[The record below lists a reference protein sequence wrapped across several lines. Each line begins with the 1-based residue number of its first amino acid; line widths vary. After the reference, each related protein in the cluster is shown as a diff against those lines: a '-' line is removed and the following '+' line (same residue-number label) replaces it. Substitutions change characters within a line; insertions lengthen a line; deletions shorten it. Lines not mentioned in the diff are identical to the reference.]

1 MINGVINVY
10 KEPGFTSHDVV
21 AKLRGILKQKKIGHM
36 GTLDP
41 NAVGVLPVC
50 LGKATKL
57 CDILS
62 EKDKTYNATLLLGLD
77 TDTQD
82 TSGEVISKADT
93 DSIMELSEDKVF
105 ETIKSYIGDYDQ
117 IPPMFSAIK
126 IGGEK
131 LYNLARRG
139 EVIERPARHCRIIDI
154 TVTKMELPRVDLHV
168 TCSKGTYIRTLCHD
182 IGKDLGVGGCME
194 KLVRTKVEIICAETN
209 PAKLK
214 SWFQLSLSASS
225 LEEFRDNNTLE
236 DYITPV
242 DEMLGNY
249 SKCMVSKGA
258 EKLVYNGNI
267 FTSGNTF
274 LKMNHEDGQIV
285 RVYTSEGE
293 FIGLYKF
300 NSEKQIYKPVKMF
313 L

>member
-1 MINGVINVY
+1 MISGVINVY
-10 KEPGFTSHDVV
+10 KEPGYTSHDVV

-62 EKDKTYNATLLLGLD
+62 EKDKTYEATLLLGTE

-82 TSGEVISKADT
+82 TTGQVVNQASKEQLDKLTEDEVFKT
-93 DSIMELSEDKVF
+93 V
-105 ETIKSYIGDYDQ
+105 KSYIGDYEQ

-139 EVIERPARHCRIIDI
+139 ETIERSPRHCKIIDI
-154 TVTKMELPRVDLHV
+154 TVTNIDLPRVDMHV

-194 KLVRTKVEIICAETN
+194 HLIRSRVDRFKVEDSIT
-209 PAKLK
+209 
-214 SWFQLSLSASS
+214 LSQI
-225 LEEFRDNNTLE
+225 EQFRDDDTLKE
-236 DYITPV
+236 YITPV
-242 DEMLGNY
+242 DEMLDGY
-249 SKCMVSKGA
+249 SKCMVLEDA
-258 EKLVYNGNI
+258 ERLVYNGNI
-267 FTSGNTF
+267 FTSRNTL
-274 LKMNHEDGQIV
+274 LKMNHEDGQTV
-285 RVYTSEGE
+285 RVYTHDGK
-293 FIGLYKF
+293 FVGLYMF
-300 NSEKQIYKPVKMF
+300 IAEKQIYKPIKMF
-313 L
+313 LA

>member
-21 AKLRGILKQKKIGHM
+21 VKLRGILKQKKIGHM

-194 KLVRTKVEIICAETN
+194 KLVRTKVERFSVEDSIT
-209 PAKLK
+209 LK
-214 SWFQLSLSASS
+214 QI
-225 LEEFRDNNTLE
+225 EEFRDNNTLE

-249 SKCMVSKGA
+249 SKCIVSKGA

>member
-82 TSGEVISKADT
+82 TSGEVISKVDT

-194 KLVRTKVEIICAETN
+194 KLVRTKVERFSVEDSIT
-209 PAKLK
+209 LK
-214 SWFQLSLSASS
+214 QI
-225 LEEFRDNNTLE
+225 EEFRDNNTLE

-242 DEMLGNY
+242 DEMLENY

-300 NSEKQIYKPVKMF
+300 NSEKQIYKSVKMF

>member
-194 KLVRTKVEIICAETN
+194 KLVRTKVERFSVEDSIT
-209 PAKLK
+209 LK
-214 SWFQLSLSASS
+214 QI
-225 LEEFRDNNTLE
+225 EEFRDNNTLE

-300 NSEKQIYKPVKMF
+300 NSENRYIN

>member
-194 KLVRTKVEIICAETN
+194 KLVRTKVERFSVEDSIT
-209 PAKLK
+209 LK
-214 SWFQLSLSASS
+214 QI
-225 LEEFRDNNTLE
+225 EEFRDNNTLE
-236 DYITPV
+236 DYITLV

-300 NSEKQIYKPVKMF
+300 NSEKQIYKSVKMF

>member
-10 KEPGFTSHDVV
+10 KEPGYTSHDVV

-57 CDILS
+57 CDLLS
-62 EKDKTYNATLLLGLD
+62 EKDKTYTATLLLG
-77 TDTQD
+77 TETNTQD
-82 TSGEVISKADT
+82 MTGKVIKQA
-93 DSIMELSEDKVF
+93 EPEALAALSEETVF
-105 ETIKSYIGDYDQ
+105 ETIKSFIGEYEQ

-126 IGGEK
+126 INGQK

-139 EVIERPARHCRIIDI
+139 EVIERPARHCNILNI
-154 TVTKMELPRVDLHV
+154 TVTKMELPRVNLHV

-182 IGKDLGVGGCME
+182 IGKKLGVGGCME
-194 KLVRTKVEIICAETN
+194 KLIRTKVERFDVKESI
-209 PAKLK
+209 
-214 SWFQLSLSASS
+214 SLAQI
-225 LEEFRDNNTLE
+225 EEYRDNETLE
-236 DYITPV
+236 QYIIPV
-242 DEMLGNY
+242 DEMLDMY
-249 SKCMVSKGA
+249 SKCIVAENA

-267 FTSGNTF
+267 FTTRNTL
-274 LKMNHEDGQIV
+274 LKMNNEDGQTL
-285 RVYTSEGE
+285 RVYTHDGN
-293 FIGLYKF
+293 FIGLYVF
-300 NSEKQIYKPVKMF
+300 NAEKQIYKPLKIF

>member
-41 NAVGVLPVC
+41 NAMGVLPVC

-194 KLVRTKVEIICAETN
+194 KLVRTKVERFSVEDSIT
-209 PAKLK
+209 LK
-214 SWFQLSLSASS
+214 QI
-225 LEEFRDNNTLE
+225 EEFRDNNTLE

-274 LKMNHEDGQIV
+274 LKMNHEDVQIV

>member
-1 MINGVINVY
+1 MISGVINVY

-62 EKDKTYNATLLLGLD
+62 EKDKSYKATLLLGVE

-82 TSGEVISKADT
+82 TDGQIIAKADEA
-93 DSIMELSEDKVF
+93 SVLELTEEKVF
-105 ETIKSYIGDYDQ
+105 ETIKSYIGDYEQ

-131 LYNLARRG
+131 LYNLARKG
-139 EVIERPARHCRIIDI
+139 MVIERPARHCKIIDI
-154 TVTKMELPRVDLHV
+154 TVTKMYLPRVDLHV
-168 TCSKGTYIRTLCHD
+168 TCSKGTYVRTLCSD
-182 IGKDLGVGGCME
+182 IGKDLGVGGCMQ
-194 KLVRTKVEIICAETN
+194 KLIRTKVERFHVEESITLKQIETYRN
-209 PAKLK
+209 SGA
-214 SWFQLSLSASS
+214 
-225 LEEFRDNNTLE
+225 LEA
-236 DYITPV
+236 YITPV
-242 DEMLGNY
+242 DEMLGTY
-249 SKCMVSKGA
+249 SKCMVSANA

-274 LKMNHEDGQIV
+274 LKMNHEDGQTV
-285 RVYTSEGE
+285 RVYTHDGK

-300 NSEKQIYKPVKMF
+300 YKEKQIYKPIKMF

>member
-1 MINGVINVY
+1 MISGVISVY

-62 EKDKTYNATLLLGLD
+62 EKDKTYEATLLLG
-77 TDTQD
+77 TETNTQD
-82 TSGEVISKADT
+82 TTGEV
-93 DSIMELSEDKVF
+93 LSQASEEDLKKLTEDQVF
-105 ETIKSYIGDYDQ
+105 KTVKGYIGEYDQ

-139 EVIERPARHCRIIDI
+139 EVIERPPRHCKIIDI
-154 TVTKMELPRVDLHV
+154 TVTSMELPRVNMHV

-194 KLVRTKVEIICAETN
+194 HLVRSRVDRFKVEDSIT
-209 PAKLK
+209 
-214 SWFQLSLSASS
+214 LSQI
-225 LEEFRDNNTLE
+225 EEFRDNGTLK
-236 DYITPV
+236 DYIVPA
-242 DEMLGNY
+242 DEMLDMY
-249 SKCMVSKGA
+249 SKCMVSENA

-267 FTSGNTF
+267 FTSGNTL
-274 LKMNHEDGQIV
+274 LKMNHKEGQTV
-285 RVYTSEGE
+285 RVYTHDGK
-293 FIGLYKF
+293 FIGLYMF
-300 NSEKQIYKPVKMF
+300 IADKQIYKPIKMF

>member
-41 NAVGVLPVC
+41 NAMGVLPVC

-194 KLVRTKVEIICAETN
+194 KLVRTKVERFSVEDSIT
-209 PAKLK
+209 LK
-214 SWFQLSLSASS
+214 QI
-225 LEEFRDNNTLE
+225 EEFRDNNTLE

>member
-10 KEPGFTSHDVV
+10 KELGFTSHDVV

-62 EKDKTYNATLLLGLD
+62 EKDKTYKATLLLGVT

-82 TSGEVISKADT
+82 TTGEVIEKASDEAVSGLSRSKV
-93 DSIMELSEDKVF
+93 IEVIE
-105 ETIKSYIGDYDQ
+105 SYIGDYDQ
-117 IPPMFSAIK
+117 IPPMYSAIK
-126 IGGEK
+126 IDGKK
-131 LYNLARRG
+131 LYDLARKG
-139 EVIERPARHCRIIDI
+139 EEVERPARACKILEINILNMD
-154 TVTKMELPRVDLHV
+154 LPRVEFEV

-182 IGKDLGVGGCME
+182 IGNDLGVGGSME
-194 KLVRTKVEIICAETN
+194 KLVRSRVERFEVEDAIT
-209 PAKLK
+209 
-214 SWFQLSLSASS
+214 LSQIEEARDNGT
-225 LEEFRDNNTLE
+225 LEE
-236 DYITPV
+236 YIVPV
-242 DEMLGNY
+242 DEMLNAH
-249 SKCMVSKGA
+249 SKCVVTEEA

-267 FTSGNTF
+267 FTSRNTRF
-274 LKMNHEDGQIV
+274 KMNHEDGQVV
-285 RVYTSEGE
+285 RVYTHNDE
-293 FIGLYKF
+293 FIGLYMYMAEKKF
-300 NSEKQIYKPVKMF
+300 YKPMKMF

>member
-82 TSGEVISKADT
+82 TSGEVISKADA

-194 KLVRTKVEIICAETN
+194 KLVRTKVERFSVEDSIT
-209 PAKLK
+209 LK
-214 SWFQLSLSASS
+214 QI
-225 LEEFRDNNTLE
+225 EEFRDNNTLE

>member
-194 KLVRTKVEIICAETN
+194 KLVRTKVERFSVEDSIT
-209 PAKLK
+209 LK
-214 SWFQLSLSASS
+214 QI
-225 LEEFRDNNTLE
+225 EEFRDNNTLE

-267 FTSGNTF
+267 FTSRNTF

>member
-57 CDILS
+57 CSILS
-62 EKDKTYNATLLLGLD
+62 EKDKTYNATLLLG
-77 TDTQD
+77 TETNTQD
-82 TSGEVISKADT
+82 TTGEITGQASEE
-93 DSIMELSEDKVF
+93 ELNALVEDEVF
-105 ETIKSYIGDYDQ
+105 ETVKSFIGDYEQ

-126 IGGEK
+126 IGSEK

-139 EVIERPARHCRIIDI
+139 EVIERPARHCKIIDI
-154 TVTKMELPRVDLHV
+154 VVTNIDLPRVEMHV

-182 IGKDLGVGGCME
+182 IGQKLGVGGCME
-194 KLVRTKVEIICAETN
+194 KLVRSKVDRFDVEDSIT
-209 PAKLK
+209 
-214 SWFQLSLSASS
+214 LSQI
-225 LEEFRDNNTLE
+225 EEYRDNGTLDE
-236 DYITPV
+236 YLIPV
-242 DEMLGNY
+242 DEMLDKY
-249 SKCMVSKGA
+249 SKCIVSEDA

-267 FTSGNTF
+267 FTSRNTL
-274 LKMNHEDGQIV
+274 LKMNHEDGQKV
-285 RVYTSEGE
+285 RVYTHDGN
-293 FIGLYKF
+293 FIGLYIY
-300 NSEKQIYKPVKMF
+300 NSEKQIYKPLKMF

>member
-1 MINGVINVY
+1 MISGVINVY
-10 KEPGFTSHDVV
+10 KEPGYTSHDVV

-62 EKDKTYNATLLLGLD
+62 EKDKTYIATLLLG
-77 TDTQD
+77 TETNTQD
-82 TSGEVISKADT
+82 TTGEVMKQA
-93 DSIMELSEDKVF
+93 SEESLNALTEEQVF
-105 ETIKSYIGDYDQ
+105 ETVKSFIGDYEQ

-139 EVIERPARHCRIIDI
+139 EIIERSARHCKIIDI
-154 TVTKMELPRVDLHV
+154 TVTNINLPRVDMHV

-182 IGKDLGVGGCME
+182 IGNKLGVGGCME
-194 KLVRTKVEIICAETN
+194 HLIRSKVERFKVEDGITLAQIE
-209 PAKLK
+209 K
-214 SWFQLSLSASS
+214 
-225 LEEFRDNNTLE
+225 FRDMDILDE
-236 DYITPV
+236 YITPV
-242 DEMLGNY
+242 EEMLDNY
-249 SKCMVSKGA
+249 SKCIVSESA

-267 FTSGNTF
+267 FTSGNTL
-274 LKMNHEDGQIV
+274 LKMNHEDGQTV
-285 RVYTSEGE
+285 RVYTYDGK
-293 FIGLYKF
+293 FIGLYMYHDK
-300 NSEKQIYKPVKMF
+300 KKIYKPLKMF

>member
-10 KEPGFTSHDVV
+10 KEPGYTSHDVV

-57 CDILS
+57 CDLLS
-62 EKDKTYNATLLLGLD
+62 EKDKTYTATLLLG
-77 TDTQD
+77 TETNTQD
-82 TSGEVISKADT
+82 TTGKVVKQ
-93 DSIMELSEDKVF
+93 SEPDVLEALNEEKVF
-105 ETIKSYIGDYDQ
+105 ATIKSFIGEYEQ

-126 IGGEK
+126 INGQK

-139 EVIERPARHCRIIDI
+139 EVVERPARHCKILNI
-154 TVTKMELPRVDLHV
+154 TVTKLELPRVDFHV

-182 IGKDLGVGGCME
+182 IGKKLGVGGCME
-194 KLVRTKVEIICAETN
+194 KLIRTKVERFDVKESI
-209 PAKLK
+209 
-214 SWFQLSLSASS
+214 SLAQI
-225 LEEFRDNNTLE
+225 EEYRDNGTLE
-236 DYITPV
+236 QYITPV
-242 DEMLGNY
+242 DEMLDAY
-249 SKCMVSKGA
+249 SKCIVAENA

-267 FTSGNTF
+267 FTTRNTL
-274 LKMNHEDGQIV
+274 LKMNNEDGQTL
-285 RVYTSEGE
+285 RVYTHDGK
-293 FIGLYKF
+293 FIGLYMYC
-300 NSEKQIYKPVKMF
+300 SAKQIYKPLKIF

>member
-139 EVIERPARHCRIIDI
+139 EVIERTARHCRIIDI

-194 KLVRTKVEIICAETN
+194 KLVRTKVERFSVEDSIT
-209 PAKLK
+209 LK
-214 SWFQLSLSASS
+214 QI
-225 LEEFRDNNTLE
+225 EEFRDNNTLE

>member
-50 LGKATKL
+50 LGKATKV

-82 TSGEVISKADT
+82 TSGEVISKADA

-194 KLVRTKVEIICAETN
+194 KLVRTKVERFSVEDSIT
-209 PAKLK
+209 LK
-214 SWFQLSLSASS
+214 QI
-225 LEEFRDNNTLE
+225 EEFRDNNTLE

>member
-105 ETIKSYIGDYDQ
+105 ETIKSYIGDYEQ

-194 KLVRTKVEIICAETN
+194 KLVRTKVERFSVEDSIT
-209 PAKLK
+209 LK
-214 SWFQLSLSASS
+214 QI
-225 LEEFRDNNTLE
+225 EEFRDNNTLE

>member
-10 KEPGFTSHDVV
+10 KEPGYTSHDVV

-57 CDILS
+57 CDLLS
-62 EKDKTYNATLLLGLD
+62 EKDKSYTATLLLGME

-82 TSGEVISKADT
+82 TTGKVIATAKPEEVAA
-93 DSIMELSEDKVF
+93 LSEDKVF
-105 ETIKSYIGDYDQ
+105 EVMKSYIGDYEQ

-126 IGGEK
+126 INGQK

-139 EVIERPARHCRIIDI
+139 EEIERPARHCRIVDI
-154 TVTKMELPRVDLHV
+154 TVTQMELPRVDFHV
-168 TCSKGTYIRTLCHD
+168 TCSKGTYVRTLCHD
-182 IGKDLGVGGCME
+182 IGRDLGVGGCME
-194 KLVRTKVEIICAETN
+194 KLIRTKVERFDVKDSID
-209 PAKLK
+209 
-214 SWFQLSLSASS
+214 LSQI
-225 LEEFRDNNTLE
+225 EECRDNGTLE
-236 DYITPV
+236 QYIIPV
-242 DEMLGNY
+242 DKMLDKY
-249 SKCMVSKGA
+249 SKCIVAENA

-267 FTSGNTF
+267 FTTRNTL
-274 LKMNHEDGQIV
+274 LKMNNEDGQTV
-285 RVYTSEGE
+285 RVYTHDGK
-293 FIGLYKF
+293 FIGLYMFEEK
-300 NSEKQIYKPVKMF
+300 KQIYKPVKMF

>member
-1 MINGVINVY
+1 MISGVMNVY
-10 KEPGFTSHDVV
+10 KEPGYTSHDVV

-57 CDILS
+57 CGLLS
-62 EKDKTYNATLLLGLD
+62 EKDKTYKATLLLG
-77 TDTQD
+77 TETNTQD
-82 TSGEVISKADT
+82 TTGKVIAQAEPEK
-93 DSIMELSEDKVF
+93 LSELKEENVF
-105 ETIKSYIGDYDQ
+105 QVMKSYIGEYNQ

-126 IGGEK
+126 IKGQK

-139 EVIERPARHCRIIDI
+139 EVIERPERHCKILNI
-154 TVTKMELPRVDLHV
+154 TITEMELPRVDFHV

-194 KLVRTKVEIICAETN
+194 TLVRTKVERFDVKDSI
-209 PAKLK
+209 
-214 SWFQLSLSASS
+214 SLAQI
-225 LEEFRDNNTLE
+225 EEYRDNGTL
-236 DYITPV
+236 DQYIIPA
-242 DEMLGNY
+242 DEMLDMY
-249 SKCMVSKGA
+249 SKCIVSENA

-267 FTSGNTF
+267 FTSRNTL
-274 LKMNHEDGQIV
+274 LKMNHEDEQIL
-285 RVYTSEGE
+285 RVYTHDGK
-293 FIGLYKF
+293 FIGLYKYQ
-300 NSEKQIYKPVKMF
+300 SDKQIYKPVKIF

>member
-194 KLVRTKVEIICAETN
+194 KLVRTKVERFSVEDSIT
-209 PAKLK
+209 LK
-214 SWFQLSLSASS
+214 QI
-225 LEEFRDNNTLE
+225 EEFRDNNTLE